1 MILTGSKVKSVDPD
15 LIITEK
21 INSGMLNELL
31 QIVPTNRKVRYLKR
45 EIISAS
51 PGNTTQ
57 KINLETIGTYST
69 KLLFA
74 GGSNKSRM
82 LSEAASAVLLKQS
95 FSEFAAKAQ
104 TSTAELDKRDVGLKY
119 FSNYKG
125 DIPHGTLQRIN
136 NVISEYKKQGIT
148 PGHLRKEVQSL
159 NTVEKNKGEDIA
171 NIYENYIKK
180 CNKLSV
186 KEIGDIYYEL
196 NKIEQEEFESLF
208 RKLYPDVKIILLNG
222 FDEFTGPEIEII
234 NSSSNI
240 RGVELYILFDYY
252 NYNPLI
258 FSHLDSCYNKLIAK
272 GFQPVVDKSQAGY
285 NKFQNDVREKLF
297 LSKNKNKIDGYRE
310 SITKICAADRIKE
323 IELTAKEIKNLISEK
338 GIEPGKICVTFNLIQ
353 KYSPVVRDILSLNG
367 IPFNLTD
374 RVHLS
379 SSPPI
384 IALINYLEVL
394 ENDYYYR
401 NIFRALSSGYLKIKN
416 IDSSN
421 LLKASVNL
429 KIISGYENWVNSL
442 NEAIERND
450 EYDDE
455 EESSR
460 RISTEIYRRA
470 LNDIRTIHENL
481 MPFAKSLSLKE
492 FRENI
497 FNLIYSM
504 NIPQM
509 LVNEMSDA
517 TEENIKAFTSLL
529 DLLDELLELFN
540 LEYGSAKKFNLSFYL
555 NNIRTA
561 VSTSRFNIK
570 EKPGYG
576 VQVTTLNEIRGLTFD
591 YLFICGLCDGD
602 LPTFYSPEIFFS
614 GSYVRG
620 EIIHQTEERY
630 RFYQSLCS
638 WKKHLYFTFPQKE
651 ENKELVESS
660 FLNEF
665 SELFSVNI
673 KDESSYSNYLYNREE
688 LLVYLGEKIRQGEP
702 LNLDEEKSGINIE
715 ELKHSIEVSN
725 LRMNLPFEK
734 SEFTGYLNDSI
745 SAVIKNKLNEFKD
758 TEFSISQLQTY
769 AKCPYKYFAERVLNL
784 EPVKEPTEEIEAL
797 EMGSL
802 LHNILFKFYK
812 EITGRGIV
820 LRKVS
825 GLEQQFAEN
834 LIFQIAEKE
843 IENAN
848 FNSPLTFFEKEKIL
862 GINGQRKHSILYKF
876 LIEEIEK
883 DDGYKPEYFE
893 SGFGNIKDDNKDL
906 AQVQNIKAGEVYVRG
921 KIDRIDLNFEEEK
934 YKVIDYKLSGS
945 KPANDD
951 LTGGISL
958 QLPLYLFAAKEMI
971 KAQLNKDFAP
981 ASAEIYSLKFDD
993 KDFGSH
999 RVSQYRLSSN
1009 TPDQKLIDYNEELIN
1024 ICLKTIEKYVK
1035 LISTGIFNLSTL
1047 KDRENKVCRYC
1058 GFRSI
1063 CRIQEVE

>member
-1 MILTGSKVKSVDPD
+1 MILTKCKVKSVDPD
-15 LIITEK
+15 FIVTEK
-21 INSGMLNELL
+21 IKSGLLNELL

-51 PGNTTQ
+51 PKNTTQ
-57 KINLETIGTYST
+57 RINLETIGTYST

-74 GGSNKSRM
+74 GGTNNSRI

-95 FSEFAAKAQ
+95 FSELSADRKG
-104 TSTAELDKRDVGLKY
+104 TGLKY

-136 NVISEYKKQGIT
+136 DVISEYKKQGIT
-148 PGHLRKEVQSL
+148 PAHLRREVQPL
-159 NTVEKNKGEDIA
+159 NTAEKNKGEDIA
-171 NIYENYIKK
+171 DIYENYIEK

-186 KEIGDIYYEL
+186 KEIGDIYSEL
-196 NKIEQEEFESLF
+196 NKTEQKEFESFF
-208 RKLYPDVKIILLNG
+208 RILYPDVKIILING
-222 FDEFTGPEIEII
+222 FDEFTSPEIEII
-234 NSSSNI
+234 NSSANI
-240 RGVELYILFDYY
+240 PGIELYLLFDYY
-252 NYNPLI
+252 NSNPLI
-258 FSHLDSCYNKLIAK
+258 FSHLDNCYNKLTAK

-297 LSKNKNKIDGYRE
+297 LNKFKNKIDSYNN

-338 GIEPGKICVTFNLIQ
+338 GIEPAEICVAFNLIQ
-353 KYSPVVRDILSLNG
+353 KYSPIIRDIFSLNG

-374 RVHLS
+374 RVHLN

-394 ENDYYYR
+394 ENDFYYR
-401 NIFRALSSGYLKIKN
+401 NIFRALSSGYLKIEN
-416 IDSSN
+416 IDSSS

-429 KIISGYENWVNSL
+429 KIISGYNNWIDRL
-442 NEAIERND
+442 HDAIKRIEETDN
-450 EYDDE
+450 E
-455 EESSR
+455 EETFQ
-460 RISTEIYRRA
+460 ITAKETYKRA
-470 LNDIRTIHENL
+470 LEDIKTIHKNL
-481 MPFAKSLSLKE
+481 MPFTKSMSLNE

-504 NIPQM
+504 RIPQK
-509 LVNEMSDA
+509 LVNETGDS

-540 LEYGSAKKFNLSFYL
+540 LEYGSTKKFNLSFFL
-555 NNIRTA
+555 NNMRTA
-561 VSTSRFNIK
+561 VSTSRFNVK

-591 YLFICGLCDGD
+591 YLFLCGLCDGD

-614 GSYVRG
+614 GSYIRG

-651 ENKELVESS
+651 ENKELVESG
-660 FLNEF
+660 FLNDF
-665 SELFSVNI
+665 SDLFSVKTKNEN
-673 KDESSYSNYLYNREE
+673 DYSSYLYNREE
-688 LLVYLGEKIRQGEP
+688 LLVYLGEKIKQDAP
-702 LNLDEEKSGINIE
+702 LKSDEEKLGINIK
-715 ELKHSIEVSN
+715 ELKHSIEV
-725 LRMNLPFEK
+725 
-734 SEFTGYLNDSI
+734 
-745 SAVIKNKLNEFKD
+745 NKLRTNSPFGNSEYTGFINGALSPAIKDKLDGFKD

-802 LHNILFKFYK
+802 LHNILFKFYM
-812 EITGRGIV
+812 EITRRGIV
-820 LRKVS
+820 LKKAS
-825 GLEQQFAEN
+825 GDDRQLAEN
-834 LIFQIAEKE
+834 LIFEIAEKE
-843 IENAN
+843 IEDAN

-862 GINGQRKHSILYKF
+862 GINGQRKNSILYKF

-883 DDGYKPEYFE
+883 EDGYKPGYFE
-893 SGFGNIKDDNKDL
+893 FGFGNIKDDNKEL
-906 AQVQNIKAGEVYVRG
+906 ARVQNIKAGEVYVHG
-921 KIDRIDLNFEEEK
+921 KIDRIDINPEEEK

-945 KPANDD
+945 KPTKDD
-951 LTGGISL
+951 LTEGISL
-958 QLPLYLFAAKEMI
+958 QLPLYLYAAREMI

-993 KDFGSH
+993 KDFGSR
-999 RVSQYRLSSN
+999 RVSQYTLRGN
-1009 TPDQKLIDYNEELIN
+1009 TPDEKVIEYNEELIN
-1024 ICLKTIEKYVK
+1024 ICLETIGKYVD
-1035 LISTGIFNLSTL
+1035 LISSGIFNLSTL

-1058 GFRSI
+1058 GFRPI